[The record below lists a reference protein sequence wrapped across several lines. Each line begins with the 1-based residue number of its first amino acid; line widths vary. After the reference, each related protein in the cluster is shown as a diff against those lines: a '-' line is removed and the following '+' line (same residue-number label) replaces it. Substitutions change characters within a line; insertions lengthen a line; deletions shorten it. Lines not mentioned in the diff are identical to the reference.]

1 MIDKDYKKEFKEP
14 ELLNIIT
21 QLEIENFELECEI
34 REFQD
39 LFSQGNVTVLKW
51 SYKPGWPITYASS
64 NVIDVLG
71 YSPDELKSGTP
82 SYEELIHPDDFKQ
95 VLDELQRRM
104 LSKAPT
110 ITFSPYRL
118 KTKDGQFRWI
128 SEYSICKYSDEGAQ
142 LSSTGYLI
150 DITELQETTKDN
162 HSKSKLLED
171 LIINSQS
178 GILLENEYNEVL
190 LSNELFCKIFD
201 LKQSPAELI
210 GIKNINYINLK
221 KFGKFFVNFTDKML
235 KDRKPVYNE
244 LIKLSDGRYIKR
256 DYIPTFNGV
265 EYKGQLWK
273 YRDVTQKVHTEI
285 ALQVQSGWQQ
295 MLTRITSSY
304 INKPVSEFQES
315 LEQSLAEIG
324 MYANA
329 DRVYIIEYDFD
340 KQVANNTFEWCAKGI
355 NAEINNIQQVPL
367 LLLEDMVNA
376 HKRGKSFYTANVKD
390 MPECTLK
397 DIVISQSIKSFLT
410 IPMMDNDR
418 CLGLVGFDWVRRLHR
433 FTDMEYDILKDFTQM
448 LLNVWH
454 RKNADEELKESQL
467 ELKRYATHL
476 QNVREEEKI
485 LLSREMHD
493 ELGQTLVAAKFDI
506 GLLKRN
512 LDQLDESEMKDN
524 SLKILE
530 ELMDMVDS
538 SINSTRKIMTD
549 LRPEV
554 LDTLGLMEAIQVFIR
569 SFENRYH
576 ICCELKNEVGSELN
590 LTPQQSIAL
599 YRIMQESFNNI
610 TKHSQAEHVIIEIK
624 SYNNKLSL
632 NICDNGIGFEI
643 TQKNRIDSYGLLG
656 MKERAFLL
664 DGQLQI
670 NTAPGKG
677 TCISLEIPYQVSQQ
691 KIKLL

>member
-34 REFQD
+34 REFQE
-39 LFSQGNVTVLKW
+39 LFSQGNVIVLKW
-51 SYKPGWPITYASS
+51 SYKAGWPIIYASS

-71 YSPDELKSGTP
+71 YSPDELKSGKP

-95 VLDELQRRM
+95 VLDELQKRM
-104 LSKAPT
+104 TSKAPS
-110 ITFSPYRL
+110 ITFTPYRL
-118 KTKDGQFRWI
+118 ITKDGQIRCI
-128 SEYSICKYSDEGAQ
+128 SEFSICKYSDEGAQ
-142 LSSTGYLI
+142 ISSTGYLI
-150 DITELQETTKDN
+150 DITELHETTKDN

-171 LIINSQS
+171 LIVNSQS

-190 LSNELFCKIFD
+190 LSNELFCKIFE

-221 KFGKFFVNFTDKML
+221 KYGKGFVNFTDKML
-235 KDRKPVYNE
+235 IDRKPVYNE

-315 LEQSLAEIG
+315 LEQSLEEIG

-340 KQVANNTFEWCAKGI
+340 KQLASNTYEWCAKGI
-355 NAEINNIQQVPL
+355 GPEKDNLQQIPLPPVNN
-367 LLLEDMVNA
+367 MVSA
-376 HKRGKSFYTANVKD
+376 HKRGESFYTANVKD
-390 MPECTLK
+390 MPEGALK

-410 IPMMDNDR
+410 IPMIDDDH
-418 CLGLVGFDWVRRLHR
+418 CLGFVGFDWVRRLHR
-433 FTDMEYDILKDFTQM
+433 YTEMEYDILKDFTQM
-448 LLNVWH
+448 LLNVWQ

-467 ELKRYATHL
+467 QLKRYATHL

-512 LDQLDESEMKDN
+512 LDQLDGGEMKET
-524 SLKILE
+524 SMKILE
-530 ELMDMVDS
+530 ELMDMVDL

-554 LDTLGLMEAIQVFIR
+554 LDALGIIEAIQVFIR
-569 SFENRYH
+569 SFENRYN
-576 ICCELKNEVGSELN
+576 ICCELRNEVGSELN
-590 LTPQQSIAL
+590 LSPQQSIAL

-624 SYNNKLSL
+624 YSNNKLCLS
-632 NICDNGIGFEI
+632 ICDNGIGFDNN
-643 TQKNRIDSYGLLG
+643 QKKRIDSYGLLG

-670 NTAPGKG
+670 NSAPGKG

-691 KIKLL
+691 KIEIL